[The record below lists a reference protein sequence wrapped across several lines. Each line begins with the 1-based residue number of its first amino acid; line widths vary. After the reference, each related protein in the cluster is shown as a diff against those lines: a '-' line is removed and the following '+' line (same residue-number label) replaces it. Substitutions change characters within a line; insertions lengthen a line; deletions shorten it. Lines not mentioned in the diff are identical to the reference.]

1 MKHET
6 IGFFDFDP
14 PSAPVFPTITSIS
27 PFLTEMSTWRQVLPA
42 KTQSYQDVSY
52 QENYGKLVP
61 KGQKSVLTMD
71 ERLQQFGTVH
81 ENLG

>member
-1 MKHET
+1 M
-6 IGFFDFDP
+6 FFLLLFALFEFDP

-61 KGQKSVLTMD
+61 KG
-71 ERLQQFGTVH
+71 
-81 ENLG
+81 